1 MKSILIC
8 LVMIA
13 TPMSE
18 SLPDMSGITKA
29 LRSGDATTLASF
41 FAEDVELAV
50 MEDEDMYAKDEAEKL
65 LADFFSQNKPK
76 SFSQVHKGTSRGE
89 DSHYVIGDLVAGSK
103 TYRIYIYLKEIGDTY
118 QIEELRIEE

>member
-8 LVMIA
+8 LVMFT
-13 TPMSE
+13 TPLSE

-103 TYRIYIYLKEIGDTY
+103 TYRIYIYLKETGDTY